1 MTIRINI
8 DQSQRAASL
17 SVSWFL
23 SSYCGVI
30 SPSSW
35 FFQRQRVILHQE
47 DLKFSTNPHISEP
60 WMNQPAAK
68 HALSRY
74 RIRNEA
80 LSAGSHLP
88 ILYLLSQ
95 SLRGCGSLQLL
106 PAAIFPYLCL
116 WLSRYPVIPG
126 IQFFSIDKAMDCL
139 AMDISGG
146 ELQLERHRNCLVE
159 MQFIQQLPP
168 ENRSLALSVGKASM
182 RKKYD

>member
-47 DLKFSTNPHISEP
+47 DLKFST
-60 WMNQPAAK
+60 K

-88 ILYLLSQ
+88 ILDLLSQ

>member
-30 SPSSW
+30 SPSSR

-47 DLKFSTNPHISEP
+47 DLKVIHNDPHISEP

-88 ILYLLSQ
+88 ILDLLSQ
-95 SLRGCGSLQLL
+95 SLRGCLFAAVACSYLSIPL
-106 PAAIFPYLCL
+106 PVVIQISSYPWYSIVFNRQSHGLF
-116 WLSRYPVIPG
+116 SRGHI
-126 IQFFSIDKAMDCL
+126 
-139 AMDISGG
+139 
-146 ELQLERHRNCLVE
+146 RR
-159 MQFIQQLPP
+159 
-168 ENRSLALSVGKASM
+168 
-182 RKKYD
+182 

>member
-1 MTIRINI
+1 
-8 DQSQRAASL
+8 
-17 SVSWFL
+17 
-23 SSYCGVI
+23 
-30 SPSSW
+30 
-35 FFQRQRVILHQE
+35 
-47 DLKFSTNPHISEP
+47 
-60 WMNQPAAK
+60 MNQPAAK

-88 ILYLLSQ
+88 ILDLLSQ

-182 RKKYD
+182 RKKYDWPWHVKVCFRQIQKSRCRRNGHPNNSCRCWLLPVSRFLQEVAKVR